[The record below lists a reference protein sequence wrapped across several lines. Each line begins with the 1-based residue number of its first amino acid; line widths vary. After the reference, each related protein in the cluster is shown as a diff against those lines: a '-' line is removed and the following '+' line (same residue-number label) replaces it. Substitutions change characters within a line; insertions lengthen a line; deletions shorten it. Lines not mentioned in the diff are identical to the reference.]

1 MPCYEVNLVSL
12 ELKAENEELVLKVL
26 GAMKLSPMKYGN
38 SISTN
43 IGTFDLDS
51 QKVDILESQLNTF
64 NRFKKNYAIESIK
77 IAAKKNRW
85 SIKQK
90 TATKY
95 VANKW

>member
-1 MPCYEVNLVSL
+1 MPCYQVNLVSL
-12 ELKAENEELVLKVL
+12 ELKAENEELILKVL
-26 GAMKLSPMKYGN
+26 GAMKLAPRKYGD
-38 SISTN
+38 SISTT
-43 IGTFDLDS
+43 IGTFNIDS

-85 SIKQK
+85 TLKQK
-90 TATKY
+90 TVNKF